1 DVVTVSVTN
10 DLLNKNA
17 IVTDLYGRTLQ
28 VIRITSLS
36 FTVSIAQYPAGTYF
50 IKVNNEKPIKVIRE

>member
-1 DVVTVSVTN
+1 
-10 DLLNKNA
+10 LLNKNA
-17 IVTDLYGRTLQ
+17 LLTDLYGKTLQ

-50 IKVNNEKPIKVIRE
+50 IKGDKEKTIKIIKE